1 MSERN
6 GFRNDLFFSRTN
18 DFLNIYLPSQAVR
31 SACTVKTY
39 LDGLTVFRRYVTDT
53 RKISMKK
60 FRFSDCTHDFL
71 LDFMAHLRDRGC
83 KESTCNN
90 RLAAVKSYLW
100 YAADGDVSLQSIALG
115 ASRVPFMKE
124 TKPIRETIP
133 DGACAAMLAAPNLQ
147 KKNGLRDMA
156 IMVLL
161 YDSAMRVSELLGL
174 TLSSL
179 YLDAAIPYVR
189 IHGKGDKE
197 RIVSLTDKTVAH
209 LRTYLSRFH
218 VEECLD
224 KPLFYTVIKGH
235 LSAMSSGN
243 VERIITKYADQVRKE
258 HPEMPRRPGPHMLRR
273 TRATGLYQDGVELE
287 LVSRILGHSS
297 TQTTRIYAT
306 PSMKMMQEAMGGSIG
321 GMPEEEP
328 LWTDN
333 EDELA
338 RICGLR

>member
-60 FRFSDCTHDFL
+60 FRFSGCTHGFL

-133 DGACAAMLAAPNLQ
+133 DGACAAMPAAPNLQ

-174 TLSSL
+174 ALSSL

-189 IHGKGDKE
+189 IHG
-197 RIVSLTDKTVAH
+197 R
-209 LRTYLSRFH
+209 
-218 VEECLD
+218 
-224 KPLFYTVIKGH
+224 
-235 LSAMSSGN
+235 
-243 VERIITKYADQVRKE
+243 
-258 HPEMPRRPGPHMLRR
+258 
-273 TRATGLYQDGVELE
+273 
-287 LVSRILGHSS
+287 
-297 TQTTRIYAT
+297 
-306 PSMKMMQEAMGGSIG
+306 
-321 GMPEEEP
+321 
-328 LWTDN
+328 
-333 EDELA
+333 
-338 RICGLR
+338 

>member
-1 MSERN
+1 
-6 GFRNDLFFSRTN
+6 
-18 DFLNIYLPSQAVR
+18 
-31 SACTVKTY
+31 
-39 LDGLTVFRRYVTDT
+39 
-53 RKISMKK
+53 MKK

-179 YLDAAIPYVR
+179 YLDAAIPMCVSM
-189 IHGKGDKE
+189 GKE
-197 RIVSLTDKTVAH
+197 IR
-209 LRTYLSRFH
+209 
-218 VEECLD
+218 
-224 KPLFYTVIKGH
+224 
-235 LSAMSSGN
+235 N
-243 VERIITKYADQVRKE
+243 
-258 HPEMPRRPGPHMLRR
+258 
-273 TRATGLYQDGVELE
+273 GLYL
-287 LVSRILGHSS
+287 
-297 TQTTRIYAT
+297 
-306 PSMKMMQEAMGGSIG
+306 
-321 GMPEEEP
+321 
-328 LWTDN
+328 
-333 EDELA
+333 
-338 RICGLR
+338 

>member
-53 RKISMKK
+53 REISMKK
-60 FRFSDCTHDFL
+60 FRFSVCTHGFL
-71 LDFMAHLRDRGC
+71 LGFMAHLRDRGC

-115 ASRVPFMKE
+115 ASRVPSMKE

-179 YLDAAIPYVR
+179 YLDAAIPMCVSM
-189 IHGKGDKE
+189 GKE
-197 RIVSLTDKTVAH
+197 IR
-209 LRTYLSRFH
+209 
-218 VEECLD
+218 
-224 KPLFYTVIKGH
+224 
-235 LSAMSSGN
+235 N
-243 VERIITKYADQVRKE
+243 
-258 HPEMPRRPGPHMLRR
+258 
-273 TRATGLYQDGVELE
+273 GLYL
-287 LVSRILGHSS
+287 
-297 TQTTRIYAT
+297 
-306 PSMKMMQEAMGGSIG
+306 
-321 GMPEEEP
+321 
-328 LWTDN
+328 
-333 EDELA
+333 
-338 RICGLR
+338 

>member
-53 RKISMKK
+53 RKISMNK

-124 TKPIRETIP
+124 TKPIREPFRTGHAP
-133 DGACAAMLAAPNLQ
+133 QCSQLPTCRRKMAC
-147 KKNGLRDMA
+147 GIWRSW
-156 IMVLL
+156 
-161 YDSAMRVSELLGL
+161 Y
-174 TLSSL
+174 
-179 YLDAAIPYVR
+179 
-189 IHGKGDKE
+189 
-197 RIVSLTDKTVAH
+197 
-209 LRTYLSRFH
+209 F
-218 VEECLD
+218 
-224 KPLFYTVIKGH
+224 
-235 LSAMSSGN
+235 
-243 VERIITKYADQVRKE
+243 
-258 HPEMPRRPGPHMLRR
+258 
-273 TRATGLYQDGVELE
+273 
-287 LVSRILGHSS
+287 
-297 TQTTRIYAT
+297 
-306 PSMKMMQEAMGGSIG
+306 SMIRQ
-321 GMPEEEP
+321 
-328 LWTDN
+328 
-333 EDELA
+333 
-338 RICGLR
+338 

>member
-1 MSERN
+1 
-6 GFRNDLFFSRTN
+6 
-18 DFLNIYLPSQAVR
+18 
-31 SACTVKTY
+31 
-39 LDGLTVFRRYVTDT
+39 
-53 RKISMKK
+53 
-60 FRFSDCTHDFL
+60 
-71 LDFMAHLRDRGC
+71 MAHLRDRGC

-133 DGACAAMLAAPNLQ
+133 DGACAAMPAAPNLQ

-218 VEECLD
+218 VEGCPD

-243 VERIITKYADQVRKE
+243 VERIITKYADQVRKRTSGNAKAAWAAYAE
-258 HPEMPRRPGPHMLRR
+258 AHAGDRSLSGRR
-273 TRATGLYQDGVELE
+273 
-287 LVSRILGHSS
+287 
-297 TQTTRIYAT
+297 
-306 PSMKMMQEAMGGSIG
+306 
-321 GMPEEEP
+321 
-328 LWTDN
+328 
-333 EDELA
+333 
-338 RICGLR
+338 